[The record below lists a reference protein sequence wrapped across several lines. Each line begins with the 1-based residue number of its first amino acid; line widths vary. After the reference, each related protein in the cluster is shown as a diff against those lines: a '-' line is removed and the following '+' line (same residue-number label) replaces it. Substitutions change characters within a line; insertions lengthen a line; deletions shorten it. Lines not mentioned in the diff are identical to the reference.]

1 MKKTYQQPV
10 LTVTKLNVVVPLAGS
25 PTGGTVY
32 GTQAAS
38 GASGLSREE
47 NAWGDIWGN
56 SDYEED

>member
-1 MKKTYQQPV
+1 MKKTYNQPAV
-10 LTVTKLNVVVPLAGS
+10 TVTAIKAVTPLASS
-25 PTGGTVY
+25 PIGGKVY

>member
-1 MKKTYQQPV
+1 MKKTYKQPV

-25 PTGGTVY
+25 PIGGTVNN
-32 GTQAAS
+32 TQAAS
-38 GASGLSREE
+38 GSKGLSREE